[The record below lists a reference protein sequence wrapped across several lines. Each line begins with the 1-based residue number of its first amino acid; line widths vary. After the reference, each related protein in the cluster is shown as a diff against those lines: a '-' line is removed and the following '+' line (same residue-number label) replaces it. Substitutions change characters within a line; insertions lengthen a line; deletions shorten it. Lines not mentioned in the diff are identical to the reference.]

1 MMTTRSIWLGAAAL
15 ALVSACSDDAPASGN
30 PPRLWLAL
38 DGSEV
43 QVRLVPVEPPPF

>member
-1 MMTTRSIWLGAAAL
+1 MNHSLLTVSCASIAL
-15 ALVSACSDDAPASGN
+15 ALAACSDDAPPGN
-30 PPRLWLAL
+30 PAKLWLAL